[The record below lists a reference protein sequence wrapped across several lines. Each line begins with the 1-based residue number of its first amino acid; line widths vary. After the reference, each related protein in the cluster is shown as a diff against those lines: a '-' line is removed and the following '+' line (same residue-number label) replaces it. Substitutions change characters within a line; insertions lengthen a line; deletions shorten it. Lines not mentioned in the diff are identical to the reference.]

1 MSISSNTSLRS
12 VFVVWNNPEWDYVY
26 QHDIEGNIIYDNDKR
41 PVIVK
46 KNATI
51 LNGLEPKKMCE
62 RVVSMWCDSKP
73 GRTGACVYC
82 ISPSGLHHLH
92 MVLECSSTDKFRYSA
107 VQKIYGQKFHLEPTR
122 GNKSEV
128 YDYIHKLGKHE
139 EKGEVVVADYQHGEI
154 IGKQGNR
161 SDLDAIGEMIEQGM
175 TPRDIL
181 SENFRFYRYENMIRK
196 AFYDKREKDTEY
208 FREVKVF
215 WHYGYTGTGKSYWAK
230 RYVDEHGPNDIF
242 KVSQYKNGF
251 FDRYCGERLLYMEE
265 LRGDKMEYS
274 ELLQICDGYKDA
286 IHCRFSDII
295 PLWREVHIT
304 SPFTPEE
311 VYNVMIPNF
320 ETRKIDTLEQLM
332 RRIDVVIH
340 HSKDESGYHQ
350 FEIESEKLMFLKDQR
365 QVIEDYER
373 FANAKN

>member
-12 VFVVWNNPEWDYVY
+12 VFVVWCNPEWDYVY

-46 KNATI
+46 KTATI

-62 RVVSMWCDSKP
+62 RVVSMWSDSKP

-82 ISPSGLHHLH
+82 ISPNGLHHLH
-92 MVLECSSTDKFRYSA
+92 MVLECSSNDKFRYSA

-128 YDYIHKLGKHE
+128 YDYIHKLGKYE
-139 EKGEVVVADYQHGEI
+139 EKGELVVADYQHGEI
-154 IGKQGNR
+154 VGKQGNR
-161 SDLDAIGEMIEQGM
+161 SDLDSIGEMIEQGM

-181 SENFRFYRYENMIRK
+181 SQNFRFYRYENMIRK

-215 WHYGYTGTGKSYWAK
+215 WHYGCTGTGKSYWAK
-230 RYVDEHGPNDIF
+230 QYVDEHGPNDIF

-251 FDRYCGERLLYMEE
+251 LDRYCGERLLYMEE
-265 LRGDKMEYS
+265 LRGDKIEYS

-311 VYNVMIPNF
+311 VYNSMVSSA

-340 HSKDESGYHQ
+340 HSKDELGYHT
-350 FEIESEKLMFLKDQR
+350 FEIESEKLMLLKDQR
-365 QVIEDYER
+365 QVIEDYEKLV
-373 FANAKN
+373 NAKN